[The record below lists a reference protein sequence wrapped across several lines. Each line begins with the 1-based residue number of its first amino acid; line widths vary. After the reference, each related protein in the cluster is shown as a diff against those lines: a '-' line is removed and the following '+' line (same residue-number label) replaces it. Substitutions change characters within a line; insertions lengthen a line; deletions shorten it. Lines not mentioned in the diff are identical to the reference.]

1 MSLLIPAYPLPEMKS
16 GGASIEAMQAV
27 IGASLANRAHG
38 EEYSRL
44 HAPAWEMSAGFDCPS
59 WLAALEC
66 LDVEE
71 FDGEALA
78 ALMRTTAQG
87 VC

>member
-1 MSLLIPAYPLPEMKS
+1 MKS
-16 GGASIEAMQAV
+16 RGASIEAIQAV

-44 HAPAWEMSAGFDCPS
+44 HAPAWEMSTDFDCPS

-71 FDGEALA
+71 FDGEALDATYAGKGKMFA
-78 ALMRTTAQG
+78 AVLL
-87 VC
+87 